1 MHELTQALVEVIL
14 WSYVF
19 LFFHFTVM
27 VSTFRVT
34 SIQLEEEVEPV
45 ETEESEASPQDRQLI
60 ALVRANP
67 LLWNKASGLY
77 KDVEA
82 RSRAWGSVRAQLPNP
97 LSGESIFCPLEIK
110 FNLKSA
116 CFTQKEVF
124 MTAQWWF
131 WVKQVP

>member
-1 MHELTQALVEVIL
+1 
-14 WSYVF
+14 
-19 LFFHFTVM
+19 M

-82 RSRAWGSVRAQLPNP
+82 ISRAWGSVGAQLPN
-97 LSGESIFCPLEIK
+97 LSGESIFL
-110 FNLKSA
+110 S
-116 CFTQKEVF
+116 T
-124 MTAQWWF
+124 
-131 WVKQVP
+131 